1 MEIAKLLQ
9 EKNTIETR
17 LEKLVYGSIEIREQN
32 NKKLIYVHYRNQGR
46 QCSKYVGEYSK
57 ELYALIIENNNTARA
72 YKKRLR
78 EIKKE
83 LGKDNYVVEG
93 ISNDVAL
100 NIDLARRNLVDSIYK
115 QAMLE
120 GVATTYSDTETL
132 VNGGK
137 VKDMTAID
145 VQKVIN
151 LKRAWEFILDPSVIQ
166 YPSYFAI
173 VSQINAIIEEGM
185 SFNAGRIRSVPV
197 TIGGSNYIPPLPFE
211 DQVKKDIKNITESNE
226 STLNKAIE
234 TLLYVKKKQLF
245 LDGNKRTAVIFANHI
260 LIKNA
265 AGLIV
270 IPAEKVSEYKK
281 LLIHYY
287 ETDKKDDIVKFL
299 KEECYRPLK

>member
-9 EKNTIETR
+9 EKNTIEIR

-72 YKKRLR
+72 YKKRLK

-93 ISNDVAL
+93 VSNDVAL

-137 VKDMTAID
+137 VNDMTAID

-166 YPSYFAI
+166 YPSNFAI

-185 SFNAGRIRSVPV
+185 SFNAGRIRNVPV

-211 DQVKKDIKNITESNE
+211 DIVKEDIKNITESNE
-226 STLNKAIE
+226 SALNKAIE
-234 TLLYVKKKQLF
+234 ALLYVKKKQLF

-265 AGLIV
+265 TGLIV
-270 IPAEKVSEYKK
+270 IPAEKVIEYKK

>member
-9 EKNTIETR
+9 EKNTIEIR

-166 YPSYFAI
+166 YPSNFAI

-234 TLLYVKKKQLF
+234 ALLYVKKKQLF

-287 ETDKKDDIVKFL
+287 ETDKKDEIVKFL